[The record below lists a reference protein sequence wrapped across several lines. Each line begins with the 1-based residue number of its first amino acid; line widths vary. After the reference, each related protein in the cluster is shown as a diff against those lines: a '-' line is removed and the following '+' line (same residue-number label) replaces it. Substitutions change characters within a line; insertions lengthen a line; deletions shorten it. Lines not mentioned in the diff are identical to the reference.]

1 MNAFIKMTGSTSLVA
16 AALTFGLALSM
27 TEAVAATAPQLEKAV
42 QDGKTLFGHETF
54 WGNGKTC
61 ESCHAGG
68 GVGEG
73 KLPNGKVIASLSNA
87 ATIFPRFR
95 EKSNKVITLSDQVRN
110 CVEGGLGGTPP
121 DYGSE
126 KLTDLVAYL
135 TSLSQGKPID
145 MGGKPQ

>member
-1 MNAFIKMTGSTSLVA
+1 MNAYIKLTRSISLAV
-16 AALTFGLALSM
+16 LALGM
-27 TEAVAATAPQLEKAV
+27 ADAVAATSPQLDKAV
-42 QDGKTLFGHETF
+42 QDGKALFAHETF

-68 GVGEG
+68 GLAEG
-73 KLPNGKVIASLSNA
+73 KLPNGKTMPSLSNA
-87 ATIFPRFR
+87 AAIFPLFR
-95 EKSNKVITLSDQVRN
+95 EKSNKVITLSDQVRS

-121 DYGSE
+121 DYGSDQ
-126 KLTDLVAYL
+126 LTSLVAYL